1 MREPHHS
8 EQLRP
13 EHFEALGRLLV
24 SFQALEEAVT
34 LGIAHL
40 TGSDRSDEV
49 NFKYF
54 LALSELPFRSRVKL
68 LRNFL
73 ETTEPSHYLWKGCPA
88 EETRQKAI
96 PEIVSQMIS
105 FAKECN
111 SLEDQ
116 RNQMV
121 HSVWEPGSGEVG
133 AVAMRFKLRVQ
144 DKALSI
150 AHEEV
155 PRQKILD
162 LVDRM
167 QAIRNGL
174 EKGTILLADFLAE
187 KRANAL

>member
-1 MREPHHS
+1 MRDPHHS
-8 EQLRP
+8 EQLP
-13 EHFEALGRLLV
+13 PAYFEALGRMLV

-34 LGIAHL
+34 LGITHL

-88 EETRQKAI
+88 EEKRQKAI

-105 FAKECN
+105 FAKDCN
-111 SLEDQ
+111 SLEDR

-121 HSVWEPGSGEVG
+121 HSVWEPGNKELG

-144 DKALSI
+144 NKALNI

-155 PRQKILD
+155 PYQKILD
-162 LVDRM
+162 LVERM
-167 QAIRNGL
+167 QKIRNGL
-174 EKGTILLADFLAE
+174 EKGTTLLSDFLAE
-187 KRANAL
+187 KRANAP

>member
-1 MREPHHS
+1 MRDPHHS
-8 EQLRP
+8 EQLSP
-13 EHFEALGRLLV
+13 KYFEALGRLLV

-40 TGSDRSDEV
+40 TGSGSSDQV
-49 NFKYF
+49 NAKYF

-73 ETTEPSHYLWKGCPA
+73 ETTEPSHYLWHGCPA
-88 EETRQKAI
+88 EETRKKAI
-96 PEIVSQMIS
+96 PEIVSQMIT

-121 HSVWEPGSGEVG
+121 HSVWEPGNKEPG
-133 AVAMRFKLRVQ
+133 AAAIRFKLRVQ
-144 DKALSI
+144 SNGLKI

-155 PRQKILD
+155 PRQVILD
-162 LVDRM
+162 LVERI

-174 EKGTILLADFLAE
+174 EKGAMLLTDFLAE
-187 KRANAL
+187 KRENAH

>member
-1 MREPHHS
+1 MRDPHHS
-8 EQLRP
+8 EQLPP
-13 EHFEALGRLLV
+13 EYFEALGRLLV

-40 TGSDRSDEV
+40 TGSDSSDV
-49 NFKYF
+49 INFKYF

-73 ETTEPSHYLWKGCPA
+73 ETTEPSHYLWHGCPA
-88 EETRQKAI
+88 EENRKKAI
-96 PEIVSQMIS
+96 PGIISQMIS
-105 FAKECN
+105 FTKECN
-111 SLEDQ
+111 SLEEQ

-121 HSVWEPGSGEVG
+121 HSVWEPGNEEIG
-133 AVAMRFKLRVQ
+133 AIRFKLRVQ
-144 DKALSI
+144 DKALKI

-162 LVDRM
+162 LVERM

-174 EKGTILLADFLAE
+174 ANGTTLLVDFMAE

>member
-8 EQLRP
+8 ERLPP
-13 EHFEALGRLLV
+13 EYFEAFGRLLV

-40 TGSDRSDEV
+40 SGSDRSDEV

-73 ETTEPSHYLWKGCPA
+73 ETTEPTHYLWQGCPA
-88 EETRQKAI
+88 EEKRKKAI
-96 PEIVSQMIS
+96 PEIISQMIS
-105 FAKECN
+105 FAKDCN

-121 HSVWEPGSGEVG
+121 HSVWEPGNEEPG
-133 AVAMRFKLRVQ
+133 AVAIRFKLRVQ
-144 DKALSI
+144 DKALKI

-162 LVDRM
+162 LVERM
-167 QAIRNGL
+167 QATRNGL
-174 EKGTILLADFLAE
+174 QNGTTLLTDFLVE